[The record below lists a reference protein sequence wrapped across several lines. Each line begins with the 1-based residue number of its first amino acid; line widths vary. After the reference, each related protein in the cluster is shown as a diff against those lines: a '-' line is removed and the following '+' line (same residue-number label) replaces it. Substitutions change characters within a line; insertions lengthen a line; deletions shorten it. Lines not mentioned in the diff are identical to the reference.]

1 MKKRVFAVILTAVMA
16 MSLSACGSS
25 NGSSNGSSSSVDEFT
40 LSDVTADKVSVGVY
54 AKDEDTE
61 DEYVYAMFAGP
72 DGNDYACLID
82 FYDDSADVTCGT
94 YTEADPETD
103 EDGIEYKVYDVV
115 DAYTEDE
122 YSFGYS
128 KIDDSTGYV
137 MDTSYTGYK
146 GTMISGEKVVEYLSK
161 AQQILEADAAEDT
174 EDVAFTAVPNEQ

>member
-1 MKKRVFAVILTAVMA
+1 MRKRVFAVVLSAVMA
-16 MSLSACGSS
+16 MSLSACGSAKEEA
-25 NGSSNGSSSSVDEFT
+25 GSADEFT
-40 LSDVTADKVSVGVY
+40 LSDVAADKVSVGVY

-61 DEYVYAMFAGP
+61 DEYIYAMFSGP

-94 YTEADPETD
+94 FTEAGSETD
-103 EDGIEYKVYDVV
+103 DDGIEYKVYDVA
-115 DAYTEDE
+115 DAYTEEE

-146 GTMISGEKVVEYLSK
+146 GDMISGEKVVEYLSK
-161 AQQILEADAAEDT
+161 AQQVLEADAAESV
-174 EDVAFTAVPNEQ
+174 EAAEIVEEQ